1 MTGGA
6 PSEARRR
13 ALHFA
18 SGSLGLA
25 ALFLRNPHPMLTI
38 VLVSLLAVAV
48 LLEVARRYS
57 PALETALE
65 RLSCGAMRPAEHS
78 RVTGSTFLLAG
89 FCLAWVLFSDH
100 AAGVAM
106 LVTATADPAAAM
118 VGTAVS
124 RSRGRKT
131 LAGSAAA
138 LLVALAILLLCGTGV
153 LLALGAAATAALAE
167 RLPAN
172 GLDNVAIPIAT
183 AAVLWSLA

>member
-48 LLEVARRYS
+48 LLEVVRRYS

-65 RLSCGAMRPAEHS
+65 RLSSPNQ
-78 RVTGSTFLLAG
+78 
-89 FCLAWVLFSDH
+89 
-100 AAGVAM
+100 
-106 LVTATADPAAAM
+106 
-118 VGTAVS
+118 
-124 RSRGRKT
+124 
-131 LAGSAAA
+131 
-138 LLVALAILLLCGTGV
+138 
-153 LLALGAAATAALAE
+153 LAE
-167 RLPAN
+167 RLTLVSYRPWVRIALPALI
-172 GLDNVAIPIAT
+172 GTYAIWIAS
-183 AAVLWSLA
+183 VL